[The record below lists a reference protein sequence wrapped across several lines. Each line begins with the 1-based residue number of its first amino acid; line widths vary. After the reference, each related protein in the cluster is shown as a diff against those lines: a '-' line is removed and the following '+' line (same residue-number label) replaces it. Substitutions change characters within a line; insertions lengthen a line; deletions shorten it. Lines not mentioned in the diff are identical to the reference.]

1 MIARV
6 LRPLLRAKWLAA
18 TWLSATRLA
27 ATGLVATGLVAP
39 ALALAAPQIPPPAV
53 QAATQPADQAPLQAS
68 PPVVPV
74 ADAITAMTAQPCAA
88 PRDPAADW
96 ANLCRYR
103 DINRTVAQPL
113 RAVFIGDSITEWWM
127 PSAPALFAPG
137 VIDRGISGQTS
148 GQILARFYQDVV
160 RLHPRVVHILC
171 GTNDIAGNGGPTSPD
186 DYANAVLAMVDMARA
201 NGIGVVLGAIP
212 PAGAFGWR
220 TGLRPAAQII
230 AINIWLRALA
240 QQRGLAFADY
250 HTAMAGP
257 DGAMKPGLSSDGV
270 HPNAAG
276 YAVMLPIARAAL
288 DQAERSLHP

>member
-1 MIARV
+1 MIARAF
-6 LRPLLRAKWLAA
+6 RPFVQAAGLA
-18 TWLSATRLA
+18 
-27 ATGLVATGLVAP
+27 AP
-39 ALALAAPQIPPPAV
+39 ALAMAAPQIMTPPAPPPAL
-53 QAATQPADQAPLQAS
+53 QPAPE
-68 PPVVPV
+68 VVP
-74 ADAITAMTAQPCAA
+74 APDAITAMTVQPCAA
-88 PRDPAADW
+88 PHDSAADW

-103 DINRTVAQPL
+103 EIDHAAEQPL
-113 RAVFIGDSITEWWM
+113 HTVFIGDSITEWWL
-127 PSAPALFAPG
+127 PTAPALFAPG

-148 GQILARFYQDVV
+148 GQMLVRFYQDVV
-160 RLHPRVVHILC
+160 RLHPRVVHILG

-186 DYANAVLAMVDMARA
+186 EYANAVLAMVDMARA
-201 NGIGVVLGAIP
+201 NGIAVVLGAIP

-220 TGLRPAAQII
+220 TGFRPAAQIV

-250 HTAMAGP
+250 HSAMAGP

-288 DQAERSLHP
+288 DQAERSLDP

>member
-1 MIARV
+1 MIARA
-6 LRPLLRAKWLAA
+6 LRPVLLAA
-18 TWLSATRLA
+18 GLA
-27 ATGLVATGLVAP
+27 AP
-39 ALALAAPQIPPPAV
+39 ALALAAPQG
-53 QAATQPADQAPLQAS
+53 QAPVPQMVVQPA
-68 PPVVPV
+68 PPVVP
-74 ADAITAMTAQPCAA
+74 APDAITAMTVQPCAP
-88 PRDPAADW
+88 PRDPATDW

-103 DINRTVAQPL
+103 EINRTVEQPL

-127 PSAPALFAPG
+127 PTAPALFAPG

-148 GQILARFYQDVV
+148 EQILARFYQDVV

-171 GTNDIAGNGGPTSPD
+171 GTNDIAGNAGPTSPD

-220 TGLRPAAQII
+220 TGFRPAAQII

-288 DQAERSLHP
+288 DQAERSVHP